1 MPEVDRRRFLQL
13 AGGSA
18 ALSVLTPSIARA
30 ASIPAARRT
39 GSVQD
44 VEHVVVL
51 MQENRSFD
59 HYFGTMRGV
68 RGFGDPHPATLP
80 NGRSVWR
87 QPAGPELKDEVLPFR
102 PDLEDLGLA
111 FIQDIDHGWKS
122 QHGAFASG
130 DYDGWVPAKNT
141 PVTMAHLARQDIPFH
156 FALADAFTVCDAY
169 HAGVIGPTD
178 PNRYYMWSGWVGNDG
193 KGGGPEIENFVR
205 GYSWTTYPERLQ
217 KAGVSWKIYQDE
229 GNGLDATGA
238 WGNTLLNP
246 YIGNYGD
253 NALLY
258 FDAYRNAQPGDPL
271 YDNARTGTQAKNT
284 PDGEP
289 APFFDILRSD
299 VQNGTLPQVSWIVAP
314 EAFSEHPNWPANYGA
329 WYVAKVLDALTSDPD
344 VWAKTVLFLTYDEN
358 DGFFDHRVP
367 PYPNVGALNGRST
380 VSTANELYT
389 GTHGVTGP
397 YGLGVRVPM
406 TVISPWSVGGW
417 VCSET
422 FDHTSLIRF
431 METRFGVAE
440 PNITPWR
447 RTVCGDLTSAFDF
460 SKSPSP
466 APTIS
471 VDTSGYAPPDKTR
484 HTSYV
489 PTPPNRQSLPTQE
502 EGVRPARPVGY
513 VVSVDLGVS
522 KDALRFSIKN
532 RGSLGAHLQ
541 ARSRTVKG
549 APFSYTVGAGHDLE
563 PTLRAS
569 GRYDVSFHGPNG
581 FFRRFSGTT
590 KAPLLRVKGRRKDGN
605 LVLTLVNQSSSRLTV
620 HVADAYGADRTV
632 TVRRNRRRKVRIPF
646 THRWYDVVVTVAG
659 HPAYRRALAGHFE
672 NGAPSTSDP
681 QLGS

>member
-1 MPEVDRRRFLQL
+1 MSAPDLQRRRFLQGV
-13 AGGSA
+13 AAATAAA
-18 ALSVLTPSIARA
+18 ALPTPAEAAAPARLND
-30 ASIPAARRT
+30 I
-39 GSVQD
+39 D
-44 VEHVVVL
+44 HVIVL
-51 MQENRSFD
+51 MKENRSFD
-59 HYFGTMRGV
+59 HYFGTLAGV
-68 RGFGDPHPATLP
+68 RGFDDASALRLP
-80 NGRSVWR
+80 NGNPVFM
-87 QPAGPELKDEVLPFR
+87 QPDRDHPDGFVLPFR
-102 PDLEDLGLA
+102 LDTRRTSAQRLRDLNHSWGAQHGCIAGGRMEGFARVHRSIEGDAGALTMGYLVREDLPL
-111 FIQDIDHGWKS
+111 
-122 QHGAFASG
+122 
-130 DYDGWVPAKNT
+130 YY
-141 PVTMAHLARQDIPFH
+141 
-156 FALADAFTVCDAY
+156 ALADAFTVCDAY

-367 PYPNVGALNGRST
+367 PYPNVGGLNGRST

-447 RTVCGDLTSAFDF
+447 RTVCGDLT
-460 SKSPSP
+460 
-466 APTIS
+466 
-471 VDTSGYAPPDKTR
+471 
-484 HTSYV
+484 
-489 PTPPNRQSLPTQE
+489 
-502 EGVRPARPVGY
+502 
-513 VVSVDLGVS
+513 
-522 KDALRFSIKN
+522 
-532 RGSLGAHLQ
+532 
-541 ARSRTVKG
+541 
-549 APFSYTVGAGHDLE
+549 
-563 PTLRAS
+563 
-569 GRYDVSFHGPNG
+569 
-581 FFRRFSGTT
+581 
-590 KAPLLRVKGRRKDGN
+590 
-605 LVLTLVNQSSSRLTV
+605 
-620 HVADAYGADRTV
+620 
-632 TVRRNRRRKVRIPF
+632 
-646 THRWYDVVVTVAG
+646 
-659 HPAYRRALAGHFE
+659 
-672 NGAPSTSDP
+672 
-681 QLGS
+681 